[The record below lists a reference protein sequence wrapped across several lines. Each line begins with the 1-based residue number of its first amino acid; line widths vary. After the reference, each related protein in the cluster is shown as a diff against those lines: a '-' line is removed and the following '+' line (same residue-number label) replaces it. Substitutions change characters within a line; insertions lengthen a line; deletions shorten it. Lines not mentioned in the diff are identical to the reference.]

1 MRKIVLALS
10 AVFFVF
16 SVSVASANVSTVK
29 AGGKSTCLNAS
40 WVLENLDETKGTT
53 VHINVGTLGYS
64 WNKNFD
70 RTIGPGGF
78 LANSLEPKSTFENK
92 GPGDISLNCQRTR
105 VENANRHEWKKD
117 AGSHKTYQSNYHLD
131 HVQPGTYIE
140 LNICSR
146 LNMIQ
151 MVVRLVGLMG
161 TRILFPLM
169 PISIFNTSPLTV

>member
-1 MRKIVLALS
+1 MRKTVVALL

-40 WVLENLDETKGTT
+40 WVIENLDETKGTT

-140 LNICSR
+140 PGMGQPEGTER
-146 LNMIQ
+146 
-151 MVVRLVGLMG
+151 GLFSQNAG
-161 TRILFPLM
+161 QQREGAR
-169 PISIFNTSPLTV
+169 

>member
-1 MRKIVLALS
+1 MRKTVLALV

-29 AGGKSTCLNAS
+29 SGGKSTCLNAS
-40 WVLENLDETKGTT
+40 WVIENLSETKGTV

-70 RTIGPGGF
+70 RTLEPGGF

-92 GPGDISLNCQRTR
+92 GPGDLLVNCQAHR
-105 VENANRHEWKKD
+105 VENANRVEWKKD

-131 HVQPGTYIE
+131 HVQPETYIQPGMGQPQGTE
-140 LNICSR
+140 R
-146 LNMIQ
+146 
-151 MVVRLVGLMG
+151 GLFSQNG
-161 TRILFPLM
+161 NGFGGGSTGEANR
-169 PISIFNTSPLTV
+169 